1 MVASAINS
9 KPFRINRFS
18 RGPGRTGPFV
28 IFVRPHPFLFQ
39 VHSYNGSET
48 PFEKPILGGCGPF
61 LPSKPLFAPSVRGP
75 PGYPATQNLDRLVPW
90 LEQALLRA
98 GCVPSRPQTHAR
110 RNVARGVEVL
120 LGTPPPRH
128 RARPAAAAGSH
139 DHACAVR
146 SSVMSRMSQFSFSVH
161 VLVYQY

>member
-9 KPFRINRFS
+9 KPFRINRFFEA
-18 RGPGRTGPFV
+18 RTGLVPFV

-39 VHSYNGSET
+39 GHSYSGSET

-75 PGYPATQNLDRLVPW
+75 PGHPATQNRDRLVPW

-98 GCVPSRPQTHAR
+98 GCVPSSPQTRAW

-120 LGTPPPRH
+120 RGTAH
-128 RARPAAAAGSH
+128 HVIARDRGRGRQS
-139 DHACAVR
+139 
-146 SSVMSRMSQFSFSVH
+146 
-161 VLVYQY
+161 